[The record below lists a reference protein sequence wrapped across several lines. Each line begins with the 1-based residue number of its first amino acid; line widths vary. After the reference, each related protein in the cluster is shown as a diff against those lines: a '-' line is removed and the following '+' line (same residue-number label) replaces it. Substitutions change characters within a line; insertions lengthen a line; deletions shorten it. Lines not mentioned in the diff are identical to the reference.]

1 MNLFSHNN
9 RVLQTN
15 FMRRRDYPVLLRRYK
30 NLQKKYAS
38 LEFVHTKLAVTM
50 NETIRLKDLQLSI
63 LCWMRKVA
71 FDCVTFSSIRSHVRN
86 KASQRELAQLYQHRV
101 SKSRR
106 IRAKALA
113 NLFYLCGINPRL
125 IGQFLFMERKT
136 IRRYLRVF
144 KLKGAGPLFKSN
156 RKKGKIVDDPQYKE
170 TLLSILH
177 TPPADFGINRTT
189 WTMKLLSKI
198 MTSRGFPVGHDTVS
212 QIIRGAGYKFRQAR
226 EVLTSNDP
234 NYRRKLK
241 HITKILSHLG
251 PRDRF
256 FSIDEFG
263 PFAVKQRAGRR
274 LVPGNTYPT
283 VPQWQRSKGFLI
295 VTAALEL
302 KTNQVTH
309 FYSTKKNSQEMI
321 KLLEILIQ
329 NYSRCRRI
337 YFSWDAASW
346 HASRV
351 FLERVR
357 QVNKSSYRSLH
368 TVPVVRLAPLPA
380 RAQFL
385 NVIESVFAGMAIAII
400 HNSDYES
407 LEHAKQAIDR
417 YFDDR
422 NQHFIEHPKRAGNKI
437 WGKELVKVGFRE
449 GQNCK
454 YQRWCRASHQPKQFN
469 S

>member
-1 MNLFSHNN
+1 MNLLPHGHTVPQANCACKK
-9 RVLQTN
+9 
-15 FMRRRDYPVLLRRYK
+15 DYAILLKRYK
-30 NLQKKYAS
+30 SVRKKYAS
-38 LEFVHTKLAVTM
+38 MEYVHTKLAAIM
-50 NETIRLKDLQLSI
+50 SETKLLKDIQISI
-63 LCWMRKVA
+63 FCWMRKVA
-71 FDCVTFSSIRSHVRN
+71 FDRVTFSKIKSYIANR
-86 KASQRELAQLYQHRV
+86 ASRGELAKLYQQRL
-101 SKSRR
+101 STSRR
-106 IRAKALA
+106 IRCKALA

-125 IGQFLFMERKT
+125 IGPFLFMGRKA
-136 IRRYLRVF
+136 IRRYIRAF

-156 RKKGKIVDDPQYKE
+156 RMKGKIVDDPHYKE
-170 TLLSILH
+170 SLLSILH

-189 WTMKLLSKI
+189 WTMKLLSKT
-198 MTSRGFPVGHDTVS
+198 MTARGLPVGHDTVS

-234 NYRRKLK
+234 KYRKKLMR
-241 HITKILSHLG
+241 ITKILSHLG

-263 PFAVKQRAGRR
+263 PFAVKQRAGKR

-283 VPQWQRSKGFLI
+283 IPQWQRSKGFLI
-295 VTAALEL
+295 ITAALEL

-321 KLLEILIQ
+321 KLLEIMIQ
-329 NYSRCRRI
+329 KYSRCRRI

-346 HASRV
+346 HASKV
-351 FLERVR
+351 FLRRVR
-357 QVNKSSYRSLH
+357 EVNKSSYRRLH
-368 TVPVVRLAPLPA
+368 TVPVVKLAPLPA

-400 HNSDYES
+400 HNSDYQS
-407 LEHAKQAIDR
+407 VDHAKQAIDR
-417 YFDDR
+417 YFGDR

-437 WGKELVKVGFRE
+437 WGKELVRAGFRE

-454 YQRWCRASHQPKQFN
+454 YQRWCRASC
-469 S
+469 